1 VEAVIAGQPREVDDL
16 ICAGP
21 GLLADDPDKTGV
33 VRRWGRSG
41 PRDHLAAVQTARVLA
56 EEYPEDCLPLGPG
69 IRGPGGEDA
78 TDAILAVARARGR
91 VLVWTRL
98 DPRETKTALARLER
112 YLTRLVRLDTP

>member
-1 VEAVIAGQPREVDDL
+1 MEAVIAGQPWEVDDL

-21 GLLADDPDKTGV
+21 RLLTDDPDKTGV

-41 PRDHLAAVQTARVLA
+41 PRDHLAAVQTARLLV

-69 IRGPGGEDA
+69 IRGPRGEDA
-78 TDAILAVARARGR
+78 ADAILAVTRAQGR
-91 VLVWTRL
+91 VRVWTRL
-98 DPRETKTALARLER
+98 DPEQTQAALARLER